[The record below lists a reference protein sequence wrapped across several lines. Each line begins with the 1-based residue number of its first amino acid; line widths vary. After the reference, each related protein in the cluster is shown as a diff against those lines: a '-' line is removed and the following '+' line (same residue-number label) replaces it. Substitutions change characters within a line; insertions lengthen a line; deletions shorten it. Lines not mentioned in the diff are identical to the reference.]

1 MADKHDGTSS
11 PFADLRPSDRQALL
25 TMLRRGASRRDVLG
39 WMMGAGAS
47 AAFAGSI
54 FAGASMAHAQTPK
67 RGGKLTF
74 GEVVHGPD
82 DSLDPLLV
90 SSSTDF
96 HRMRMF
102 YSSLTRLTDN
112 LTASPEIAEEFVP
125 NADAT
130 EWTFKLKQGV
140 EFHDGKTL
148 TADDVIYSMNRH
160 LGEGTASRAKSLVA
174 DIERWEKVGPY
185 EVKAILKTPNADL
198 PIVLGTFHFK
208 IVQDGATDFSK
219 PIGSGPFRVA
229 EFVPGVRARGT
240 AFENYWGDGPYI
252 DEIENFGIPDPVAR
266 MNAFLAGDL
275 DVIQGVLPN
284 AMASVSG
291 TPGKRIIATESG
303 SYVTIAMRR
312 DMAPGS
318 NDDLVMAFKY
328 LMDRE
333 RLLKGTLAGQGTL
346 GNDQPI
352 NKAYA
357 DWSPDLPQRMLDPEK
372 AKFHF
377 QKSGIGS
384 TVIPIIAS
392 EVAPASLEQAL
403 VLQREAQAIGMNI
416 EVQRVST
423 DGYWSAV
430 WLVAPV
436 CIASWNMRPT
446 ANIQLT
452 LAYKSDANWNESHWK
467 NPMFDD
473 LLIKSRATTDAT
485 VRKQMYHDMQE
496 MVHNEAGSV
505 IPVHRNFIDAAND
518 YVKGFT
524 NVPLAPYGGVEGPEY
539 YWIDK
544 A

>member
-1 MADKHDGTSS
+1 MADRDTDRAV
-11 PFADLRPSDRQALL
+11 FDALRIGDRQTIL
-25 TMLRRGASRRDVLG
+25 TMLRRGASRRDILG
-39 WMMGAGAS
+39 WMMAAGAT
-47 AAFAGSI
+47 AAFG
-54 FAGASMAHAQTPK
+54 GAVFSGAAQAQATTPK

-74 GEVVHGPD
+74 GEVVHGAD

-102 YSSLTRLTDN
+102 YSSLTRLNGRLEAT
-112 LTASPEIAEEFVP
+112 PEIAEEFMP

-130 EWTFKLKQGV
+130 EWTFKLKRGV

-160 LGEGTASRAKSLVA
+160 LGPDSASRAKALVA
-174 DIERWEKVGPY
+174 DVARWEKVNDH
-185 EVKAILKTPNADL
+185 EVKAVLKSPNADL

-208 IVQDGATDFSK
+208 IVQNGATDFAK

-252 DEIENFGIPDPVAR
+252 DEIENFGISDPVAR
-266 MNAFLAGDL
+266 VNAFLAGDV
-275 DVIQGVLPN
+275 DAVQNVPPSAIETV
-284 AMASVSG
+284 AG
-291 TPGKRIIATESG
+291 TAGKEILITESG
-303 SYVTIAMRR
+303 SFISVCARR
-312 DMAPGS
+312 DMAPG
-318 NDDLVMAFKY
+318 NNLDFVLTLKY

-333 RLLKGTLAGQGTL
+333 RLLRGTLKGNGTL

-357 DWSPDLPQRMLDPEK
+357 DYFDGLPQRMLDPDK

-377 QKSGIGS
+377 EKSGIGS
-384 TVIPIIAS
+384 TEIPLIAS
-392 EVAPASLEQAL
+392 EVAPGTLDQAL
-403 VLQREAQAIGMNI
+403 FLQREAEKIGMKI
-416 EVQRVST
+416 AVQRVAT

-430 WLVAPV
+430 WLQAPV

-446 ANIQLT
+446 ANIMMT
-452 LAYKSDANWNESHWK
+452 LAYKSDANWNDSKWV
-467 NPMFDD
+467 NPQFDD
-473 LLIKSRATTDAT
+473 MLIRARSITDPAA
-485 VRKQMYHDMQE
+485 RKQIYADMQTLIHE
-496 MVHNEAGSV
+496 DAGTV
-505 IPVHRNFIDAAND
+505 IPVHRNFVDGKAG

-524 NVPLAPYGGVEGPEY
+524 DVPLAPYGGVEGPEY

>member
-1 MADKHDGTSS
+1 MAGKHDDSTSA
-11 PFADLRPSDRQALL
+11 FLHLRPSDRQTVL
-25 TMLRRGASRRDVLG
+25 TMMRRGASRRDILG

-47 AAFAGSI
+47 AAFAGTI
-54 FAGASMAHAQTPK
+54 FAGARMAHAQTPK

-82 DSLDPLLV
+82 DSIDPLLV

-96 HRMRMF
+96 HRVRMF
-102 YSSLTRLTDN
+102 YSSLTRLTEN
-112 LTASPEIAEEFVP
+112 LTATPEIAEEFMP

-130 EWTFKLKQGV
+130 EWTFKIKQGV

-160 LGEGTASRAKSLVA
+160 LGADSPSRAKTLVA

-219 PIGSGPFRVA
+219 PVGSGPFRVA

-275 DVIQGVLPN
+275 DVMQGVLPN
-284 AMASVSG
+284 AMDSIDKVDGKSVV
-291 TPGKRIIATESG
+291 PTESG
-303 SYVTIAMRR
+303 AYVTIAARR
-312 DMAPGS
+312 DMPPGE
-318 NDDLVMAFKY
+318 NLDLVMAFRY
-328 LMDRE
+328 LMDRQ

-352 NKAYA
+352 NKSYA
-357 DWSPDLPQRMLDPEK
+357 DWSPDLPQRELDPDK
-372 AKFHF
+372 AKYHF
-377 QKSGIGS
+377 ERSGVGS
-384 TVIPIIAS
+384 TEIPLIAA

-403 VLQREAQAIGMNI
+403 VLQREAQKIGMNI
-416 EVQRVST
+416 AVQRVST

-430 WLVAPV
+430 WLKAPL

-452 LAYKSDANWNESHWK
+452 LAYKSDANWNETHWK
-467 NPMFDD
+467 SAAFDD
-473 LLIKSRATTDAT
+473 LLIKSRAATDPA

-496 MVHNEAGSV
+496 MVHNESGSV
-505 IPVHRNFIDAAND
+505 IPVHRNFIDATND
-518 YVKGFT
+518 YVKGIPK
-524 NVPLAPYGGVEGPEY
+524 VPLGPYGGLEGPEF